1 MRVQKGDYMKL
12 LAAGNREQVM
22 RVVRLRVKKQ
32 QLMLAEHKEAGNLDD
47 RHKEEGDSFRWTFAS
62 LGTLKDWKAR
72 KVSVDALGRVRDP
85 GPPS

>member
-1 MRVQKGDYMKL
+1 
-12 LAAGNREQVM
+12 
-22 RVVRLRVKKQ
+22 
-32 QLMLAEHKEAGNLDD
+32 LDD

-62 LGTLKDWKAR
+62 FGTLKDWKAR